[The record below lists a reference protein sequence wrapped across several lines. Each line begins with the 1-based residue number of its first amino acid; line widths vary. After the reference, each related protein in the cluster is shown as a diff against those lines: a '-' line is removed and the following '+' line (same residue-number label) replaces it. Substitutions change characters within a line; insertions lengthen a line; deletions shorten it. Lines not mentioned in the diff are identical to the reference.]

1 MFLQENSYNYNSYI
15 FSKKFTF
22 IPSLYFL
29 RNRKQELN
37 FQQVGDWWSDN
48 EKYLGFLFKASHALH

>member
-37 FQQVGDWWSDN
+37 FQQVGDW
-48 EKYLGFLFKASHALH
+48 